1 VKEYLVSETFVR
13 RLGFTRPE
21 DVLNKDIDM
30 WGDQLKGPIVGVMK
44 DFNALSFRK
53 AVEPVLVTTIKDF
66 YSKAGIKMETSKIPV
81 VLKKVE
87 NLWSEVYPDYV
98 YESKFLDAK
107 IENFYTQ
114 ENRLSQLYKIFAVL
128 AIFLSCLGLYGLVSF
143 MAVQRV
149 KEVGIRKV
157 LGASVNSII
166 LLFSKEF
173 LLLIGIAFVIA
184 APLAWYYMQD
194 WLQDFVYRINISW
207 WLLLLAGIMA
217 IVVALIT
224 VSFQAVKAAIANP
237 VKSLRTE

>member
-1 VKEYLVSETFVR
+1 
-13 RLGFTRPE
+13 
-21 DVLNKDIDM
+21 
-30 WGDQLKGPIVGVMK
+30 
-44 DFNALSFRK
+44 
-53 AVEPVLVTTIKDF
+53 
-66 YSKAGIKMETSKIPV
+66 
-81 VLKKVE
+81 
-87 NLWSEVYPDYV
+87 
-98 YESKFLDAK
+98 
-107 IENFYTQ
+107 
-114 ENRLSQLYKIFAVL
+114 L

-173 LLLIGIAFVIA
+173 LLLICIAFVIA

-224 VSFQAVKAAIANP
+224 VSFQAVKAALANP